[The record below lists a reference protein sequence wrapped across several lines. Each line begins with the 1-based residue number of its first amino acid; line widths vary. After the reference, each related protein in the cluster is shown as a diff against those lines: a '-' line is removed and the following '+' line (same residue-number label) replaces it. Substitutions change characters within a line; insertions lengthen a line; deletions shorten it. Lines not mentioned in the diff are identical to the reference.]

1 MRKIKIEKNF
11 YKMYHIHHIKMEN
24 VYNEWSGING
34 MRQRVIGETGFAP
47 FTGVGISIKG
57 STAILQSVD
66 DTYYYDDNL
75 DNMDNPKYTL
85 FGPNG
90 DQSVDERRFNEPLLN
105 PDKTTDIYLYR
116 RIPNRRKPNKTSLY
130 IWYGKYEIVGRNT
143 QPHRGRDGTM
153 RNIIVLSLRRIIPR
167 L

>member
-1 MRKIKIEKNF
+1 
-11 YKMYHIHHIKMEN
+11 MEN
-24 VYNEWSGING
+24 VYTEWSGING

-47 FTGVGISIKG
+47 FTGVGIFIKG
-57 STAILQSVD
+57 STAILRSVD

-75 DNMDNPKYTL
+75 DNMDNPTYTL
-85 FGPNG
+85 FGHNG
-90 DQSVDERRFNEPLLN
+90 DQSIDERRFNEPLLN
-105 PDKTTDIYLYR
+105 PEKTKDIYLYR
-116 RIPNRRKPNKTSLY
+116 VTPNRNNRY

-143 QPHRGRDGTM
+143 QPHQGRDGTM